1 MSPFIIIIVL
11 LIAEFVLS
19 PQKKKRY
26 QNADVVIISGAFCLL
41 NALVLIITTFVA
53 PTAITTV
60 GWVMTAI
67 QAVAIIGSKILVQ
80 IRNKKCKKL
89 IPDEYTTGLRGKITD
104 AFYQRSDF
112 GPDLVVKFFA
122 EFLGLGAY
130 IAVVLIYV
138 FFIIQNYY
146 ISTLTG
152 GLLPPQTGTSL
163 ISFFFEFA
171 VLLSGESL
179 FKELLNRYNARKNC
193 RSARELAAA
202 RYEYDDDYWRIFM
215 DNYVNERP
223 HIISATKQNYV
234 DEAPKSGI
242 SFYDSKTKRNQ
253 MYEANY
259 INVALEDFIKSNG
272 LDVNPLY
279 CAAFNLIQD
288 NKNVLIKTPSYVDF
302 EPYLAAIINQKIA
315 QTEKIVF
322 IVNSVEDQQNVKQT
336 MSRIF
341 KDYYGFDSVPLFK
354 TIKEWHNEVSVKRE
368 AEAVVSDPFR
378 HIGKSTEP
386 EKIHTLEKN
395 PDVVIASPDDICDP
409 LYVDFIR
416 AVIKRLGL
424 IVYYNFNDCVQ
435 EEPLYAK
442 IVHSLLDSEDTVSS
456 LYMTDGF
463 FDFEQALDNFFS
475 SRTIYQIS
483 VPRKAP
489 ATSFDMV
496 WKNENSQETQ
506 SREITDPSRNFGTH
520 IGMIFYAL
528 GFIRNDA
535 MLVADEQDAYSE
547 NMMNYTDDYVRNRID
562 HYVGWSNVMGGKN
575 VLCTVSDTYNNI
587 PHTYLSMRGIGT
599 RSEYINIISRPY
611 LLRNYL
617 AHNLKFF
624 SNEPRALSTFSSGI
638 IRSKR
643 ALAIQAIVQGFVIG
657 YKSEKIKILIQYFK
671 LDEDLDEKSALQK
684 IAEIA
689 MDDEIEAEVF
699 FDDESERYFIDEK
712 SYTAILYNS
721 NFIRKVYFHA
731 NGEEIV
737 RPYRDYQYLIPHQK
751 IVLNGTKYTVLSIDG
766 NNIELTNSN
775 NRDPVYASRIIR
787 TCKADVK
794 SSESYGKAYQ
804 HGTNSFIDFTHMV
817 CDTQVDVIGCVSFTD
832 KYSLLSDEV
841 QYTFNKI
848 DNVQSK
854 NYKNTNIFKIRIG
867 SDYIN
872 NSNKNE
878 LSHIM
883 ALLFNEMLPT
893 FFPKHSGKI
902 MIACSGWDTN
912 QNLGDSAICPKHIVT
927 PLDINDAEPAKD
939 NEICMYI
946 MEDSSVE
953 TGIINVFWQDEEF
966 RYMLKILEDYLY
978 HIEFVDIR
986 ERKAM
991 FGRSYDKFLHTLRKT
1006 LLVVINDRPD
1016 SEPGEK
1022 RLCVNSIRRTR
1033 NKFYDFDLNKKYNL
1047 VCDFCGKPITHTPGV
1062 KNEYH
1067 YYHYSGRVSCKSCY
1081 INSVCSEK
1089 YGVLAIK
1096 ELELGVRK
1104 WMSEKHKADICGE
1117 FYDYLED
1124 ALYIN
1129 RDDRRAIVTDDHDL
1143 NFRTLG
1149 YAVPG
1154 DNYKHNLLYGLNEEA
1169 IGCNSIDNDP
1179 KADAYDIER
1188 TVHRLEDTHQ
1198 RHILICDGYPRDG
1211 YMGCLCHELVHQWQF
1226 ENLDFQKLV
1235 DGAPVGGC
1243 DEFGVPYKVS
1253 AFRYEGHAAWVEV
1266 NYLESM
1272 GHHKEANARKRMYL
1286 EIDDEYGVG
1295 YRWLNNLLKVGSVD
1309 PYVPKQRHTPEF
1321 LKQLRKLQMKKDV
1334 FGIMKLYFG
1343 LNGITVEAASDDETP
1358 VDEPSVDESS
1368 VDESSDDEFPIDEIS
1383 VDESSDDE
1391 FPIDEISVDESSD
1404 DDEFPI
1410 DAISID
1416 EISESSDDEG
1426 NDTSAF

>member
-1 MSPFIIIIVL
+1 MSPFIVAIFL

-19 PQKKKRY
+19 PKKRDRY
-26 QNADVVIISGAFCLL
+26 QNADTVIISGAFCLIST
-41 NALVLIITTFVA
+41 LVLIIITLVA

-60 GWVMTAI
+60 GWIMTVL
-67 QAVAIIGSKILVQ
+67 QAVIILGCKLLVKA
-80 IRNKKCKKL
+80 RNKKCKKI
-89 IPDEYTTGLRGKITD
+89 IPDEYLTGMRGKLTNL
-104 AFYQRSDF
+104 FYQRSEF
-112 GPDLVVKFFA
+112 GPDYVVKFFA
-122 EFLGLGAY
+122 TFLGLAAY
-130 IAVVLIYV
+130 ILVALIYA
-138 FFIIQNYY
+138 FFLIQNYY

-152 GLLPPQTGTSL
+152 GVLPPQTGIAL
-163 ISFFFEFA
+163 VSFFFEFA
-171 VLLSGESL
+171 IFLSGESL
-179 FKELLNRYNARKNC
+179 FKELLNRYNTRKNC
-193 RSARELAAA
+193 HSARELAAA
-202 RYEYDDDYWRIFM
+202 RYEYNDDYWRIFM
-215 DNYVNERP
+215 DNYVNERS

-234 DEAPKSGI
+234 DEAPKTGI
-242 SFYDSKTKRNQ
+242 SFYDFKTKRNQ
-253 MYEANY
+253 VYEATQVN
-259 INVALEDFIKSNG
+259 IALENFIKSNG
-272 LDVNPLY
+272 LEVNPLY

-322 IVNSVEDQQNVKQT
+322 IVNSDEDQNIVKQT

-341 KDYYGFDSVPLFK
+341 KEFYGFDSIPLFK
-354 TIKEWHNEVSVKRE
+354 TIKEWYKEVSVRRE
-368 AEAVVSDPFR
+368 AEVAISDPFR
-378 HIGKSTEP
+378 HIGKEIKQAV
-386 EKIHTLEKN
+386 EKELVKT

-409 LYVDFIR
+409 LYVDFVR

-489 ATSFDMV
+489 ETSFDMV

-528 GFIRNDA
+528 GFVRNDA

-547 NMMNYTDDYVRNRID
+547 NMINYTDDYVRNRID

-643 ALAIQAIVQGFVIG
+643 ALAIQAIVQAFVIG
-657 YKSEKIKILIQYFK
+657 YKSEKIKTLIQYFK

-689 MDDEIEAEVF
+689 MDDEIEVNVF

-712 SYTAILYNS
+712 SYIAILYNS

-775 NRDPVYASRIIR
+775 NRDPIYASRIIR

-867 SDYIN
+867 SEYIN
-872 NSNKNE
+872 QSNKDQ

-902 MIACSGWDTN
+902 MIACSGWNTN

-927 PLDINDAEPAKD
+927 PLDINDEEAAKD

-991 FGRSYDKFLHTLRKT
+991 FGRSYDKLLHTLRKT

-1089 YGVLAIK
+1089 YDVLAIK
-1096 ELELGVRK
+1096 ELESGVRK
-1104 WMSEKHKADICGE
+1104 WMSKKHKVDIYGD

-1129 RDDRRAIVTDDHDL
+1129 RDDRRAIVTDDYDL
-1143 NFRTLG
+1143 NFRALG
-1149 YAVPG
+1149 YAVAG
-1154 DNYKHNLLYGLNEEA
+1154 DNYQYNLLYRLNEEA
-1169 IGCNSIDNDP
+1169 IGCNSIDNDS
-1179 KADAYDIER
+1179 KADAYDVER

-1198 RHILICDGYPRDG
+1198 RHILICDGYPKDV

-1226 ENLDFQKLV
+1226 ENLDFQKLM

-1253 AFRYEGHAAWVEV
+1253 DFRYEGHAAWVEV

-1286 EIDDEYGVG
+1286 EIDDAYGIG
-1295 YRWLNNLLKVGSVD
+1295 YRWLDNLLKVGSVD

-1343 LNGITVEAASDDETP
+1343 LDTAPENNTSTDNTSDDDTSA
-1358 VDEPSVDESS
+1358 DDNSVDDNS
-1368 VDESSDDEFPIDEIS
+1368 VDGTPMDDNSDNGVTIDEIPIDEFP
-1383 VDESSDDE
+1383 DDE
-1391 FPIDEISVDESSD
+1391 
-1404 DDEFPI
+1404 
-1410 DAISID
+1410 ISID
-1416 EISESSDDEG
+1416 EIPIDGASGSQETE
-1426 NDTSAF
+1426 N